1 MDGRPSGLRPAWTG
15 SRDSQA
21 SFRRHSSRLEE
32 QFTRAIVGHRR
43 FPVPRP
49 AKGTAALPADQAA
62 ITAPPEAREHRAA
75 APPGAPRAGAHP
87 GEQVPSSTRDSG
99 AVKCTSRRNFRIP
112 PSSRRLGSSR
122 NSPANGVAS
131 PWRLGRRRGYAH
143 PDQLRAM
150 LLSPPAGASAGP
162 TNFAIL
168 RSRSAPVLDV
178 HPRTPPASA
187 CGAAAPLAMSARL
200 AFGCAS
206 PGLGPRLARH
216 LARHRAVARVE

>member
-32 QFTRAIVGHRR
+32 QFTRAIVGHKR

-49 AKGTAALPADQAA
+49 DTDPAGLPAGQAA
-62 ITAPPEAREHRAA
+62 ITATPEAQEHRPARRPPRRC
-75 APPGAPRAGAHP
+75 APGRASAILHQGQRRC
-87 GEQVPSSTRDSG
+87 QVHFAQEFPDT
-99 AVKCTSRRNFRIP
+99 

-122 NSPANGVAS
+122 NSPGKGVAS
-131 PWRLGRRRGYAH
+131 PWRLGRRRGDAH

-150 LLSPPAGASAGP
+150 LLSWPAGASAGP
-162 TNFAIL
+162 TNFAML

-178 HPRTPPASA
+178 HPRTPPAGA

-216 LARHRAVARVE
+216 LARHRAVAGVE